1 MEKSDAIDADAGGRA
16 HTPVE
21 EGHPDLQKPERSD
34 RDVGGPTPAEGAEG
48 QPGTEGGVKGD
59 IKTRGFEDDP
69 HE

>member
-21 EGHPDLQKPERSD
+21 DGHPDLQKSERSD
-34 RDVGGPTPAEGAEG
+34 RDVGGPTSAEGAEG
-48 QPGTEGGVKGD
+48 SEGTGPGAKGD